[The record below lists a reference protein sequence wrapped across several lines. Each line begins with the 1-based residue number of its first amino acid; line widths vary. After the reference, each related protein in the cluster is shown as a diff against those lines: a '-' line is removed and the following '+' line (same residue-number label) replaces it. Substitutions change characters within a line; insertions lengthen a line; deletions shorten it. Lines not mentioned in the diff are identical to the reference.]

1 MPRSKA
7 KPIQKAWKHCPVC
20 GSKSAHLGSHPFTC
34 SDSNCGYQFYFSP
47 VTAVGGLIVDPEGRM
62 LFIVRGKDPGKGK
75 LGLPG
80 GFVDAGETAESA
92 LMREIQEEL
101 SLTITAYQYLA
112 SYPNQYEYAGVI
124 LPVTDLFFVSW
135 VQSFDPIQAQLGEV
149 DDWKFIVPA
158 KIQKQQ
164 LAFGTHFDAIKA
176 FRSLDH

>member
-1 MPRSKA
+1 MPRSNA
-7 KPIQKAWKHCPVC
+7 KPIQKSWKYCPRC
-20 GSKSAHLGSHPFTC
+20 GAKSADTGSNPFSC
-34 SDSNCGYQFYFSP
+34 SDADCGYQFYFSP

-80 GFVDAGETAESA
+80 GFVDSGETAETA
-92 LMREIQEEL
+92 LVREVEEEL

-112 SYPNQYEYAGVI
+112 SFPNRYEYAGVI

-135 VQSFDPIQAQLGEV
+135 VKSFAPIQGQPGEV
-149 DDWKFIVPA
+149 DDWKFIMPDKVR
-158 KIQKQQ
+158 KQQ

-176 FRSLDH
+176 FQSLET